1 MAEACAWAC
10 SPESRKTWD
19 WRLSTMTTSPSSS
32 DYSSTEDSVSEWKSD
47 QSLSI
52 GHYPSENT
60 FSYEETISCEETA
73 STDSA
78 IHLLPPLQ
86 GTWGTESVRR
96 LFRKR
101 DQMEGGP
108 GQFCKLS
115 ITLAWDIDAGSDH
128 ADSLANLDLNG
139 HHQWMEKWPEDR
151 TNLTLCKLDNLVQKL
166 ETFLEKDKDSQHDG
180 HVLPG
185 STQKED
191 AHLTSTPSPPTVWV
205 RHEKHNVC
213 QDFPK
218 YQIPENEDV
227 CHVLENP
234 RLQKDEVVEISQ
246 KAGSSPETSSV
257 SSTQRENASHS
268 SCLNF
273 RWVFHWLRTQVF
285 SRLRRGHVTQ
295 VTTSWHQKAAR
306 KIHSLRGNRIQPQ
319 E

>member
-1 MAEACAWAC
+1 
-10 SPESRKTWD
+10 
-19 WRLSTMTTSPSSS
+19 MTTSPSSS

-234 RLQKDEVVEISQ
+234 RLQKDEVV
-246 KAGSSPETSSV
+246 V
-257 SSTQRENASHS
+257 STEMPPGRAREGLGKGGQDRQNTLA
-268 SCLNF
+268 
-273 RWVFHWLRTQVF
+273 
-285 SRLRRGHVTQ
+285 RLHY
-295 VTTSWHQKAAR
+295 
-306 KIHSLRGNRIQPQ
+306 LL
-319 E
+319 